1 MQDIIITKE
10 LLSNEVVSVPYYTLD
25 GIKYG
30 TKQNLLEAL
39 SNKGVKLNI
48 TTLNLIL
55 GNHMVPKHVTSMYPN
70 LRFVD
75 NAENIA
81 TRYFSDTK

>member
-39 SNKGVKLNI
+39 SNK
-48 TTLNLIL
+48 
-55 GNHMVPKHVTSMYPN
+55 
-70 LRFVD
+70 
-75 NAENIA
+75 
-81 TRYFSDTK
+81 